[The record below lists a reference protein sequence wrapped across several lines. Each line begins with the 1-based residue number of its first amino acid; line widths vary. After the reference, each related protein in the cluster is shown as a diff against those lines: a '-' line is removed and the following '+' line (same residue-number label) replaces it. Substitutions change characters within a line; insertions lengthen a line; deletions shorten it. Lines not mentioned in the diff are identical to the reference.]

1 MILTILLGIIALAE
15 TVGAIC
21 SVLNLIS
28 SVKQEKDYAHWVDL
42 QDRAFNT
49 LQQEK
54 QTKNKKR
61 SENKEA
67 NGDWVV
73 RTKEPL

>member
-1 MILTILLGIIALAE
+1 MILTILLGIIALAN

-21 SVLNLIS
+21 SVLTSIS

-61 SENKEA
+61 SDNKEA
-67 NGDWVV
+67 NVDWSVL
-73 RTKEPL
+73 TKEPL